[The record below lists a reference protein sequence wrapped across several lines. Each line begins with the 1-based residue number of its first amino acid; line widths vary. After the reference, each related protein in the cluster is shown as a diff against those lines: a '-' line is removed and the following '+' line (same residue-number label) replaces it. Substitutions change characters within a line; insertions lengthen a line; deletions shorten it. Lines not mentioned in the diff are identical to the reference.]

1 MEERI
6 ETYEEERVEIYA
18 ESNFDSAD
26 EAEEVSEGGKK
37 DKEDNNG
44 EPERVVPKKRT
55 IRNPRPKLDENR
67 LMSQK
72 GLVALEQYFK
82 DVELKGKG
90 HELEDLDLIMGKL
103 QLWVHRLFPRMKF
116 DDSLEKIEALGHK
129 KSIQSQLHRIRLGL
143 DIPSHA
149 QEIVEDTEYVAEQP
163 LLSSDALFD
172 NLLHEEK
179 MPSVSGYASL
189 QEIEKP
195 TPKPVMTEELRRKI
209 EENRRKAVER
219 LKARQATSELSV
231 ATSAGLASPSVHIE
245 KPIQVNANDSN
256 SHAASETANSSFNFK
271 ERIGAEELDE
281 SLLTEIVNG
290 VGPKSK
296 AYERHVVEPLFESKH
311 DTQNQE
317 FDDKKLAAAK
327 ESVPLYFVVDDNS
340 EGSSKLQLNNSH
352 IDDPLADLDSEDDT
366 RVSAPKKRRV
376 AIIESDSD

>member
-129 KSIQSQLHRIRLGL
+129 KSIQVRRNRNRWDAVDKVFREDQCGSRNGRLKRFGRIERRACELRLEILGTAVMTVVKMTDWQKSSLLINRLG
-143 DIPSHA
+143 PS
-149 QEIVEDTEYVAEQP
+149 E
-163 LLSSDALFD
+163 S
-172 NLLHEEK
+172 
-179 MPSVSGYASL
+179 
-189 QEIEKP
+189 
-195 TPKPVMTEELRRKI
+195 R
-209 EENRRKAVER
+209 
-219 LKARQATSELSV
+219 
-231 ATSAGLASPSVHIE
+231 SA
-245 KPIQVNANDSN
+245 
-256 SHAASETANSSFNFK
+256 
-271 ERIGAEELDE
+271 
-281 SLLTEIVNG
+281 
-290 VGPKSK
+290 
-296 AYERHVVEPLFESKH
+296 
-311 DTQNQE
+311 
-317 FDDKKLAAAK
+317 KKKAAK
-327 ESVPLYFVVDDNS
+327 
-340 EGSSKLQLNNSH
+340 
-352 IDDPLADLDSEDDT
+352 T
-366 RVSAPKKRRV
+366 
-376 AIIESDSD
+376 